1 MKFPKL
7 KNALLCR
14 ILVYVV
20 VLGAFLVPMA
30 LIIANAEFFPIPI
43 LLLGVFGPLVGLL
56 IYMLKNAGVLTV
68 IDMMLAMFRCHNMA
82 RKKFVLPKIF
92 SQKCVESRISLFGKE
107 YEPTQILPL
116 PHSVRYK
123 FKTPITVF
131 TSGIEKVVLTYHVD
145 FLDKETYL
153 SILRSANANSKALIG
168 KKKALFLDK
177 AQKKSPLSRST
188 VIFIFAKSVE
198 EEFKENLYKVVCQN
212 EGDGLNITVIPCVV
226 DLEGEYAVFNS
237 LCYPYMNQYP
247 AKNRGVNMVRNIL
260 FGGFLTTRR
269 SPDRIEMPKD
279 YDPDKTLWSYWKEMK
294 DMLTDQSDAKRR
306 YEPMKHGELVI
317 EEDYIYL
324 KWEERGVWLFFE
336 LDEETK
342 VAKVDPVKY
351 WYYPRSTEIA
361 KSTIKEIKSRIS
373 AHFAEMGYAT
383 KFEDYE

>member
-30 LIIANAEFFPIPI
+30 LIFANAEFFPIPI
-43 LLLGVFGPLVGLL
+43 LLLGVFGPLVGLI
-56 IYMLKNAGVLTV
+56 IYMFKNLGVLMA
-68 IDMMLAMFRCHNMA
+68 IDMTLAMFHCHNMA
-82 RKKFVLPKIF
+82 RKKFVLPKNF
-92 SQKCVESRISLFGKE
+92 SQKWVENRILLFGKE
-107 YEPTQILPL
+107 CEPTQILPL

-123 FKTPITVF
+123 FNTPITVF

-212 EGDGLNITVIPCVV
+212 EGDGLHITVIPCVV

-269 SPDRIEMPKD
+269 SPDRIDMPKD

-342 VAKVDPVKY
+342 TAKVDAVKY